1 MVIDTSYFFI
11 WLCITWWNNFVVL
24 LLVLSVVFV
33 INISL
38 VIISV
43 KMLFKFYFI
52 KCLLLYRIG
61 WHFGKVGSVDFRGEQ
76 INWLIV
82 AIHFGR

>member
-1 MVIDTSYFFI
+1 MVIDISSFII
-11 WLCITWWNNFVVL
+11 WLCLTWWNNFVVL
-24 LLVLSVVFV
+24 LLVLSVEFV
-33 INISL
+33 ISISL

-43 KMLFKFYFI
+43 NIFEFFVI